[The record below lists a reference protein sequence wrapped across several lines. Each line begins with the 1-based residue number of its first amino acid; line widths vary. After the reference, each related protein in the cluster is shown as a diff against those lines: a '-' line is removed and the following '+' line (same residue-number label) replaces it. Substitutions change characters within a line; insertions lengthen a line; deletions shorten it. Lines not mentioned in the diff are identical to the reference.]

1 MHRRTVLKT
10 LGSGTLLC
18 LCECHSI
25 AQMGNRSDIS
35 IKPPPHVPVKKLQ
48 PFCTFS
54 RPARQGGTGIQAYD
68 LKPDGGRPRSQ
79 LSWSFNGSLPGIAA
93 PLTTLALSFAA
104 WRALDAA
111 PILGFHQIGS
121 GGDIVLSVADLGAPD
136 KSGLQILAVTA
147 SDGSTIQF
155 TSRRTWIADS
165 LQLVATHE
173 IGHALGLLHATTSN
187 SIMYPIDQG
196 QNVLGS
202 DDKAAIRA
210 LYGWSAQTK
219 MEGGTMAAP
228 ALVACGG
235 ILARAW
241 RGTGD
246 DQNIWFSTTT
256 DGFNWTPQRRVPGAA
271 SAVGPALAWDGSR
284 LWMAWRGIND
294 DHNLYWASTGDFFVR
309 NWTGVQKI
317 GDRGSSHTPRIA
329 FAGGSMV
336 MVWKGVP
343 GDSGLYYA
351 RFSGGWGVQHKIGGV
366 GSACAP
372 AICQDLDP
380 NAVRMAWR
388 GVNDDQNLY
397 TSTLSD
403 QYWQPQEKVSWIIN
417 GNGAEGTAGI
427 GYPGTA
433 DSPALANFADKVILA
448 WRGVVNDEGLW
459 FTQLASDQ
467 VGGRA
472 VPEWSAQAKI
482 PNVGSSNGPSIT
494 VFGGSVHAA

>member
-241 RGTGD
+241 RGTD
-246 DQNIWFSTTT
+246 
-256 DGFNWTPQRRVPGAA
+256 
-271 SAVGPALAWDGSR
+271 
-284 LWMAWRGIND
+284 D

-459 FTQLASDQ
+459 LA
-467 VGGRA
+467 
-472 VPEWSAQAKI
+472 
-482 PNVGSSNGPSIT
+482 T
-494 VFGGSVHAA
+494 L